1 LLMILMSAGLAGCQN
16 ALDGLP
22 NAANAAT
29 AAAPTPAASA
39 AAAPAPVGNN
49 HPPPPHSLG
58 LVATAL
64 VANAEKSPRNED
76 KPTERSVEKRSPSP
90 VVPPSPAQLALE
102 LVLREM
108 GLHARLKEAGDEATR
123 KAVEAEIQRARFER
137 QSLYHVLRKEE
148 L

>member
-1 LLMILMSAGLAGCQN
+1 MNRSCFAPLLMILMSAGLAGCQN

-22 NAANAAT
+22 NAAT
-29 AAAPTPAASA
+29 AAAPT
-39 AAAPAPVGNN
+39 PVGNN
-49 HPPPPHSLG
+49 HPPPPHAVG

-108 GLHARLKEAGDEATR
+108 GLHVRLKEADDEATR
-123 KAVEAEIQRARFER
+123 KAVEAEIERARFER
-137 QSLYHVLRKEE
+137 LSLYHVLRKEE